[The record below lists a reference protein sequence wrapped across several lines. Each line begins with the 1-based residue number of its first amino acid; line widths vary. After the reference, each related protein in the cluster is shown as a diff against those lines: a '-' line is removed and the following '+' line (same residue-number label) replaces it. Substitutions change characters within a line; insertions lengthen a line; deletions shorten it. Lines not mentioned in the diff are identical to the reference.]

1 MRWSP
6 AFPCRRSER
15 WVLVVRAGG
24 AGLFR
29 GTRRAVRAVAD
40 FTADEAGYAEL
51 RRNVERAAPRPIHV
65 LVDLVEEDFR
75 HETAPHVHGLARRS
89 ILETRSA
96 RLFPGTPFVSARRE
110 GRMPDGRRDDRIL
123 FSAIVRPE
131 RVEPWLDALRE
142 HAVAGIHSLPM
153 VSAGL
158 LPFLGAGSGPVLLV
172 TESGDR
178 DLRQTCFENGRL
190 TLSRLATLPPGG
202 PAERARHV
210 VMEVE
215 RLVHH
220 LGRSEHS
227 TEGLG
232 FRLVAGAALLAALR
246 DSELPDELAEGL
258 VDTAAVERRLG
269 GRSRPRTADRD
280 RDSKGGSKDGSDRMF
295 AHLALNRPLPNHYAT
310 APVLAVHRTKQAG
323 RALGTA
329 GVAMLLAGA
338 ALGGAAWH
346 RSGELAVATE
356 ALERE
361 ASGIEARYRAERLP
375 ASEVGPDDLR
385 VVVEAAERID
395 AGRIGA
401 LPILRTASEALA
413 GFPDLEIGSLEWF
426 EISDRDGWPSPP
438 AEEAPRERFRVVHL
452 RGRVEPFT
460 GHYRAAAD
468 EVFRFVERL
477 EATPGLSGVD
487 VIDLPRDGDDGN
499 RRRRPNAGFE
509 LRMVVDARDD

>member
-6 AFPCRRSER
+6 AFPCRHSER
-15 WVLVVRAGG
+15 WVLVIRAGG

-29 GTRRAVRAVAD
+29 GARRAIRAVAD

-51 RRNVERAAPRPIHV
+51 RRNVERAAPRPIHI

-75 HETAPHVHGLARRS
+75 RETAPHVHGPARGS
-89 ILETRSA
+89 ILKTRSA
-96 RLFPGTPFVSARRE
+96 RLFPDTPFVSARRE

-131 RVEPWLDALRE
+131 RIEPWLDALRGHE
-142 HAVAGIHSLPM
+142 VAGVHSLPM

-178 DLRQTCFENGRL
+178 ELRQTCFEDGRL
-190 TLSRLATLPPGG
+190 TLSRLATLPPGE
-202 PAERARHV
+202 PVERARHIV
-210 VMEVE
+210 AEVE

-220 LGRSEHS
+220 LGRSGRS

-232 FRLVAGAALLAALR
+232 FRLVGGAPLLAALR
-246 DSELPDELAEGL
+246 DSKLPGELAEGL
-258 VDTAAVERRLG
+258 VDAVAVERRLG
-269 GRSRPRTADRD
+269 GRSRTRTAGRD
-280 RDSKGGSKDGSDRMF
+280 DDSKGGSDRMF

-310 APVLAVHRTKQAG
+310 APVLAAYRTRQAG
-323 RALGTA
+323 RALKAA

-346 RSGELAVATE
+346 RSGELAVAAE
-356 ALERE
+356 ALGRE
-361 ASGIEARYRAERLP
+361 ADGIEARYRAERLP
-375 ASEVGPDDLR
+375 ESEVGPDDLR
-385 VVVEAAERID
+385 VVVEAAERLD
-395 AGRIGA
+395 AARIGA
-401 LPILRTASEALA
+401 LPILRTVSEALA
-413 GFPDLEIGSLEWF
+413 GFPDLELGSLEWF
-426 EISDRDGWPSPP
+426 EISERDGWPSPP
-438 AEEAPRERFRVVHL
+438 AEGAPRARFRVVHL

-468 EVFRFVERL
+468 EVFRFADRL
-477 EATPGLSGVD
+477 EAMSGLSGVD
-487 VIDLPRDGDDGN
+487 VTDLPQDGDDGN
-499 RRRRPNAGFE
+499 RRRRPDAGFE
-509 LRMVVDARDD
+509 LRMVVDARAG

>member
-6 AFPCRRSER
+6 AFPSRRSER

-24 AGLFR
+24 ACLFR

-40 FTADEAGYAEL
+40 FTADESGYAEL
-51 RRNVERAAPRPIHV
+51 RRNVERASRRPIHI

-75 HETAPHVHGLARRS
+75 RETTPHVHGPARRS
-89 ILETRSA
+89 ILKARSA
-96 RLFPGTPFVSARRE
+96 RLFPGTPFVSTRRE
-110 GRMPDGRRDDRIL
+110 GRIPEGRRDDRVL

-131 RVEPWLDALRE
+131 RIEPWLDALRGHE
-142 HAVAGIHSLPM
+142 VAGVHSLPM

-190 TLSRLATLPPGG
+190 TLSRLATLPPGE
-202 PAERARHV
+202 PVERARRV
-210 VMEVE
+210 VAEVE

-220 LGRSEHS
+220 LGRSGHS

-232 FRLVAGAALLAALR
+232 LRLVGGAPLLAALR
-246 DSELPDELAEGL
+246 DSELPGELAEGL

-269 GRSRPRTADRD
+269 GRSRPRTADGSD
-280 RDSKGGSKDGSDRMF
+280 DSKDGSDRMF

-310 APVLAVHRTKQAG
+310 APVLAAYRTKQAG
-323 RALGTA
+323 RALKTA
-329 GVAMLLAGA
+329 GIAMLLASA

-346 RSGELAVATE
+346 RGGDLAVAAE
-356 ALERE
+356 ALDRE
-361 ASGIEARYRAERLP
+361 AAGIEARYRAERLP
-375 ASEVGPDDLR
+375 ESEVGPDDLR
-385 VVVEAAERID
+385 IVVEAAERVD
-395 AGRIGA
+395 AVRIGA
-401 LPILRTASEALA
+401 LPILRTVSEALA
-413 GFPDLEIGSLEWF
+413 GFPDLELGSLEWF
-426 EISDRDGWPSPP
+426 EISDRDGWPAPP
-438 AEEAPRERFRVVHL
+438 AEDAPRARFRVVHL

-468 EVFRFVERL
+468 EVFRFVDRL
-477 EATPGLSGVD
+477 EAIPGLSGVD
-487 VIDLPRDGDDGN
+487 VTDLPQDGDDGN
-499 RRRRPNAGFE
+499 RRRRPDAGFE
-509 LRMVVDARDD
+509 LRMVVDARTD

>member
-6 AFPCRRSER
+6 AFPSRRSER
-15 WVLVVRAGG
+15 RVLVVRAGG
-24 AGLFR
+24 ACLFR

-75 HETAPHVHGLARRS
+75 RETAPHVHGPARGS
-89 ILETRSA
+89 ILKTRSA

-131 RVEPWLDALRE
+131 RIEPWLDALRGHE
-142 HAVAGIHSLPM
+142 VAGIHSLPI

-178 DLRQTCFENGRL
+178 DLRQTCFQDGRL
-190 TLSRLATLPPGG
+190 TLSRLATLPPGE
-202 PAERARHV
+202 PVERAGRIV
-210 VMEVE
+210 EEVE

-220 LGRSEHS
+220 LERSSGRS

-232 FRLVAGAALLAALR
+232 FRLVGGAPLLAALR
-246 DSELPDELAEGL
+246 DSELSGELAEGL

-269 GRSRPRTADRD
+269 GRSRPRTADHND
-280 RDSKGGSKDGSDRMF
+280 DSKDGSDRMF
-295 AHLALNRPLPNHYAT
+295 AYLALNRPLPNHYAT
-310 APVLAVHRTKQAG
+310 APVLAVYRTKQAG
-323 RALGTA
+323 RALTTA
-329 GVAMLLAGA
+329 GIAMLLAGA

-346 RSGELAVATE
+346 RGGDLAVAAE

-361 ASGIEARYRAERLP
+361 AADVESRYRTEQLP

-385 VVVEAAERID
+385 IVVEAAERVD
-395 AGRIGA
+395 AVRIGA
-401 LPILRTASEALA
+401 LPILRTVSEALA
-413 GFPDLEIGSLEWF
+413 GFPDLELGSLEWF
-426 EISDRDGWPSPP
+426 EISDRDGWPVPP
-438 AEEAPRERFRVVHL
+438 AEDAPRARFRVVHL

-460 GHYRAAAD
+460 GHYRAAAE
-468 EVFRFVERL
+468 EVFRFVDRL
-477 EATPGLSGVD
+477 EAIPGLSGVD
-487 VIDLPRDGDDGN
+487 VTDLPQDGDDGN
-499 RRRRPNAGFE
+499 RRRRPDAGFE
-509 LRMVVDARDD
+509 LRMVVDARAD

>member
-1 MRWSP
+1 M
-6 AFPCRRSER
+6 
-15 WVLVVRAGG
+15 LVVRAGG

-75 HETAPHVHGLARRS
+75 RETAPHVHGPARGS

-110 GRMPDGRRDDRIL
+110 GRVPDGRRDDRIL

-131 RVEPWLDALRE
+131 RIEPWLDALRE
-142 HAVAGIHSLPM
+142 HAVAGIHSLPI

-190 TLSRLATLPPGG
+190 TLSRLATLPPGE
-202 PAERARHV
+202 PVERARRIV
-210 VMEVE
+210 VEVE

-220 LGRSEHS
+220 LERSGHS

-232 FRLVAGAALLAALR
+232 FRLVGDAPLLAALR
-246 DSELPDELAEGL
+246 DSELPGELAEGL

-269 GRSRPRTADRD
+269 GRARPRPADRD
-280 RDSKGGSKDGSDRMF
+280 HGSRGGSKNGSDRMF
-295 AHLALNRPLPNHYAT
+295 AHLALDRPLPNHYAT
-310 APVLAVHRTKQAG
+310 APVLAVYRTKQAG
-323 RALGTA
+323 RALRAA

-346 RSGELAVATE
+346 HRGELAVATE

-361 ASGIEARYRAERLP
+361 ASGTEARYRTERLP

-385 VVVEAAERID
+385 VVVEAAERVD
-395 AGRIGA
+395 AARIGA
-401 LPILRTASEALA
+401 LPILRTVSEALA
-413 GFPDLEIGSLEWF
+413 GFPDLQIGSLEWF

-438 AEEAPRERFRVVHL
+438 AEDAPRARFRVVHL
-452 RGRVEPFT
+452 RGRVDPFT

-468 EVFRFVERL
+468 EVFRFVDRL
-477 EATPGLSGVD
+477 EAMPGLSGVD
-487 VIDLPRDGDDGN
+487 VTDLPQDGSDGN
-499 RRRRPNAGFE
+499 LRRRPNAGFE
-509 LRMVVDARDD
+509 LRMVVDARDG

>member
-1 MRWSP
+1 M
-6 AFPCRRSER
+6 
-15 WVLVVRAGG
+15 LVVRAGG

-75 HETAPHVHGLARRS
+75 HETAPHVHGPSRAS
-89 ILETRSA
+89 ILETRST

-110 GRMPDGRRDDRIL
+110 GRVPDGRRDDRIL

-131 RVEPWLDALRE
+131 RIEPWLDALRE
-142 HAVAGIHSLPM
+142 HAVAGVHSLPI

-190 TLSRLATLPPGG
+190 TLSRLATLPPGE
-202 PAERARHV
+202 PVERARRIV
-210 VMEVE
+210 VEVE

-220 LGRSEHS
+220 LGRSGHS

-232 FRLVAGAALLAALR
+232 FRLVGNASLLAALR
-246 DSELPDELAEGL
+246 DSELPGELAEGL

-269 GRSRPRTADRD
+269 GRSRPRTANRD
-280 RDSKGGSKDGSDRMF
+280 QGSKEGSKDGSKDGSDRMF

-310 APVLAVHRTKQAG
+310 APVLAVYRTKQAG
-323 RALGTA
+323 RALRTA

-346 RSGELAVATE
+346 RSGELAVATK

-361 ASGIEARYRAERLP
+361 AAGIEARYRAERLP

-385 VVVEAAERID
+385 VVVEASERVD
-395 AGRIGA
+395 AARIGA
-401 LPILRTASEALA
+401 LPILRTVSEALA
-413 GFPDLEIGSLEWF
+413 GFPDLEIASLEWF

-438 AEEAPRERFRVVHL
+438 AEDAPRARFRVVHL
-452 RGRVEPFT
+452 RGRVDPFT

-468 EVFRFVERL
+468 EVFRFVDRL
-477 EATPGLSGVD
+477 EAMPGLSGVD
-487 VIDLPRDGDDGN
+487 VTDLPQDGDDWN
-499 RRRRPNAGFE
+499 HRRRPNAGFA
-509 LRMVVDARDD
+509 LRMVVDARDG

>member
-1 MRWSP
+1 M
-6 AFPCRRSER
+6 
-15 WVLVVRAGG
+15 LVVRAGG
-24 AGLFR
+24 ARLFR

-40 FTADEAGYAEL
+40 FTTDEAGYAEL
-51 RRNVERAAPRPIHV
+51 RRNVERDAPRPIHI

-75 HETAPHVHGLARRS
+75 HETAPHVHGPARGS
-89 ILETRSA
+89 ILKTRSA

-110 GRMPDGRRDDRIL
+110 GRVPDGRRDDRIL

-131 RVEPWLDALRE
+131 RIEPWLDALRE
-142 HAVAGIHSLPM
+142 HAVAGVHSLPI

-190 TLSRLATLPPGG
+190 TLSRLATLPPGE
-202 PAERARHV
+202 PVERARHIV
-210 VMEVE
+210 VEVE
-215 RLVHH
+215 RLVRH
-220 LGRSEHS
+220 LGRSGHS

-232 FRLVAGAALLAALR
+232 FRLVGDAPLLAALR
-246 DSELPDELAEGL
+246 DSELPGELAEGL
-258 VDTAAVERRLG
+258 VDTAAVERRIG

-280 RDSKGGSKDGSDRMF
+280 QGSKGGSKEGSIGGSNDGSDRMF

-310 APVLAVHRTKQAG
+310 APVLAVYRTKQAG
-323 RALGTA
+323 RALRTA

-356 ALERE
+356 TLERE

-385 VVVEAAERID
+385 VVVEAAERVD
-395 AGRIGA
+395 ADRIGA
-401 LPILRTASEALA
+401 LPILRTVSEALA

-438 AEEAPRERFRVVHL
+438 AEDAPRARFRVVHL
-452 RGRVEPFT
+452 RGRVDPFT

-468 EVFRFVERL
+468 EVFRFVDRL
-477 EATPGLSGVD
+477 EAMPGLSGVD
-487 VIDLPRDGDDGN
+487 VTALPQDGNDGN
-499 RRRRPNAGFE
+499 RRRRPNAGFA
-509 LRMVVDARDD
+509 LRMVVHARDG